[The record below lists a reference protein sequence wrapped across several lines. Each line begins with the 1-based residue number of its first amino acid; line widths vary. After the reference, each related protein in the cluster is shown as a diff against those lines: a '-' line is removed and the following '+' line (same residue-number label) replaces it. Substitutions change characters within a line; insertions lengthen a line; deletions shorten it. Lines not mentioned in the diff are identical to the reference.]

1 VPWRHGSHRLRWCTQ
16 GYLRAGRSK
25 LQRAFQRNRTK
36 RPCFQHHLAKKMQVP
51 CLQLL
56 ISSAQ
61 SCLLLYRNLRRTRL
75 GANLISNV
83 TFQETI
89 NVARNIDDIQRDIER
104 TRRQLASTLDEL
116 ADRSK
121 PANLANDAK
130 AAATEKLSQQNVQ
143 IALASVAALVVG
155 AIAFSV
161 VRSRRKSNDLKEL
174 QRLLSQ
180 R

>member
-1 VPWRHGSHRLRWCTQ
+1 
-16 GYLRAGRSK
+16 
-25 LQRAFQRNRTK
+25 
-36 RPCFQHHLAKKMQVP
+36 M
-51 CLQLL
+51 
-56 ISSAQ
+56 
-61 SCLLLYRNLRRTRL
+61 
-75 GANLISNV
+75 
-83 TFQETI
+83 
-89 NVARNIDDIQRDIER
+89 ARNIDDIQRDIER

-121 PANLANDAK
+121 PENLANDAK

-161 VRSRRKSNDLKEL
+161 VRSRRRSNDLKEV